1 MHRAEATAQVGV
13 SSSHLTAPCNITSRG
28 LNPPIKLHQP
38 ARSSEHTQ
46 QGRGAKRLHYRM
58 WPLEGSR
65 QATAAAPRQ
74 KVLRLG
80 EERREEGATWAE
92 ACLAE
97 VRTPQSGRVSTS
109 LSESVRS
116 VLRCSAETKSKQD
129 IS

>member
-46 QGRGAKRLHYRM
+46 GRGAKRLHYRM

-80 EERREEGATWAE
+80 RRGGKKGPRGQRPAWQRSGHRSQGE
-92 ACLAE
+92 CL
-97 VRTPQSGRVSTS
+97 PHSQS
-109 LSESVRS
+109 
-116 VLRCSAETKSKQD
+116 Q
-129 IS
+129 